1 MLPDTPKQKIIFFG
15 TPEIAA
21 NTLRTLYS
29 IGFNIIGTVTQ
40 PDKPTGRQGTMTP
53 PPVKVVAQE
62 LNIPVFQ
69 PATIRDGQFLTQ
81 LQELKPDLCIVISY
95 GKIFPPEFF
104 SISPLGFVNV
114 HYSLL
119 PKYRGASPV
128 QSAILNGDSKT
139 GCSIIKMD
147 AKIDHGPIVYQF
159 EEEIKPDDTSLD
171 LYNRIFTKTA
181 EVLKVGKEK
190 DNFIIITTEEDK
202 FLGRSVIIATGAD
215 PRPLEAKGEKE
226 FIGKGVSYC
235 VTCDGPVFSNKTVA
249 IIGGG
254 DAGFEAALFMTN
266 YANKVYILESGL
278 KVKANKIN
286 QNEVKKSKKIEIITS
301 AFAKEIK
308 GDKLVSSLIYEDSVS
323 KKNKILQVEGI
334 FIEIG
339 TQPATSLAKG
349 LVDFNKRDEII
360 VEFETLQTKVP
371 GLFAAGD
378 ANAGPYKQI
387 VTAAGE
393 GCKAALA
400 AYEYIQKIK

>member
-1 MLPDTPKQKIIFFG
+1 MIYDLI
-15 TPEIAA
+15 
-21 NTLRTLYS
+21 
-29 IGFNIIGTVTQ
+29 IIGGGPAGITAGIYA
-40 PDKPTGRQGTMTP
+40 GRQRMKTLLIAKGFGGQMTKKATEVCNYP
-53 PPVKVVAQE
+53 GFGRISGFDLMEKFVKQLKDQE
-62 LNIPVFQ
+62 C
-69 PATIRDGQFLTQ
+69 A
-81 LQELKPDLCIVISY
+81 
-95 GKIFPPEFF
+95 
-104 SISPLGFVNV
+104 
-114 HYSLL
+114 
-119 PKYRGASPV
+119 
-128 QSAILNGDSKT
+128 
-139 GCSIIKMD
+139 
-147 AKIDHGPIVYQF
+147 
-159 EEEIKPDDTSLD
+159 EI
-171 LYNRIFTKTA
+171 KTA

-190 DNFIIITTEEDK
+190 DNFTVITTEEDK